1 MVSAPP
7 LLYIPAANPE
17 TSSHCRHH
25 AFDDAP
31 LSYGEARLASEEQR
45 LPLLR
50 VLFGFYVLSGMP
62 AKPEIF

>member
-1 MVSAPP
+1 MHSMTRRFLECGGLP
-7 LLYIPAANPE
+7 
-17 TSSHCRHH
+17 
-25 AFDDAP
+25 P

-50 VLFGFYVLSGMP
+50 VLFGFYVLLGTP